1 MAAAVDSGVRGA
13 PLGCAAEAQLA
24 VANTRSGYQRVNR
37 ACSPLIQSGHP
48 IGGRSHCEQPGCD
61 GDAHDAS
68 ERLRD
73 NKRLPAITRAVVL
86 LIRQWR
92 APSR

>member
-37 ACSPLIQSGHP
+37 ACSPL